1 MVMRRTYYTIVSL
14 FFVVMISCNN
24 EDGNDL
30 EMQIN
35 ALEKKLY
42 EEQNGVINKKDA
54 ANMIHLYMSY
64 VKDNPQNSK
73 APEYLFKA
81 ADVSINSFHS
91 EQTIRLFNQL
101 IKDYPDYEKAP
112 QALFLKAFTYENYLN
127 QMDSA
132 KVSYQL
138 FLEKY
143 PSHSFANDA
152 EVSLN
157 NLGKSAEEIIKSFKQ
172 GNP

>member
-1 MVMRRTYYTIVSL
+1 MRRAYLAGVFVFLISMMSCVS
-14 FFVVMISCNN
+14 
-24 EDGNDL
+24 EPGKDL

-35 ALEKKLY
+35 ALEKQLY
-42 EEQNGVINKKDA
+42 EQQNGVINKKDA
-54 ANMIHLYMSY
+54 ANIIHLYTTF
-64 VKDNPQNSK
+64 VNENPENEK

-81 ADVSINSFHS
+81 ADVSINTFHS
-91 EQTIRLFNQL
+91 EQTIKLFNQL
-101 IKDYPDYEKAP
+101 IKDYPNFEKAP

-132 KVSYQL
+132 KVSYEL
-138 FLEKY
+138 FLKKY
-143 PSHSFANDA
+143 PKHSFANDA

-157 NLGKSAEEIIKSFKQ
+157 NLGKSPEEIINALKQ

>member
-1 MVMRRTYYTIVSL
+1 MRRAYSAIIFLFLVSM
-14 FFVVMISCNN
+14 VSCDS
-24 EDGNDL
+24 EPGNDL
-30 EMQIN
+30 EAQIN
-35 ALEKKLY
+35 ALEKQLY
-42 EEQNGVINKKDA
+42 EQQNGVINKKDA
-54 ANMIHLYMSY
+54 ANMIHLYTTF
-64 VKDNPQNSK
+64 VKDHPQSEK

-91 EQTIRLFNQL
+91 EQTIKLFNQL
-101 IKDYPDYEKAP
+101 IQNYPDYKKAP

-127 QMDSA
+127 QLDSA
-132 KVSYQL
+132 KVTYEL

-143 PSHSFANDA
+143 PGHSFANDA

-157 NLGKSAEEIIKSFKQ
+157 NLGKSPEEIIKAFKQ